1 MTPSELARKV
11 RLIQLHTR
19 RAVDS
24 LIAGDYTSAFR
35 GTGMEFEEVRE
46 YQPGDDV
53 KSLDW
58 NVTARQGRPFVKR
71 FREERER
78 TIFFAVD
85 LSASGAFGTAER
97 SKNDLA
103 AELTAMLALS
113 AAKSNDKVGLAIFTD
128 RLEHVIPPLKGSAGA
143 LRIVR
148 DILAFQPH
156 GTQTSIATAL
166 DDLGRI
172 LRRRA
177 TVFILSDFQDHG
189 YERRLAAF
197 ARRHDVIA
205 ITIADP
211 AERHLPNVGLITLQ
225 DPETGEIILFDT
237 ANATCRNAFE
247 AAAQQRLDTLA
258 SSLRAIDVDQLLLQT
273 DQDIAKT
280 LIAFFK
286 TRALHRRS

>member
-1 MTPSELARKV
+1 MTPSELAKKV

-19 RAVDS
+19 RAVNS

-58 NVTARQGRPFVKR
+58 NVTARQGRPFIKR
-71 FREERER
+71 FREERDR

-85 LSASGAFGTAER
+85 LSASGTLGTTEQT
-97 SKNDLA
+97 KNELA
-103 AELTAMLALS
+103 AELCAMLALS

-128 RLEHVIPPLKGSAGA
+128 HIEHIIPPVKGSAGA

-148 DILAFQPH
+148 DILAFQPQ
-156 GTQTSIATAL
+156 GRGTSITSAL

-177 TVFILSDFQDHG
+177 TVFILSDFQDDN
-189 YERRLAAF
+189 YQRRLAAF

-205 ITIADP
+205 LTIVDP
-211 AERHLPNVGLITLQ
+211 AELSLPDIGLATFQ
-225 DPETGEIILFDT
+225 DAETGELILLDT
-237 ANATCRNAFE
+237 SAKATQDAFRQ
-247 AAAQQRLDTLA
+247 AAQQRFDTLREN
-258 SSLRAIDVDQLLLQT
+258 LRASDVDQLVLQT
-273 DQDIAKT
+273 GQDYASK
-280 LIAFFK
+280 LITFFK
-286 TRALHRRS
+286 TRAQHRRT